1 MTEFRFD
8 APGALFFRPEG
19 PLDAIGV
26 LACESHVETITDISV
41 EHITIDLSDVSF
53 MDPSGLGLLVDIA
66 KRMKMRGG
74 EFVIRGVHGQ
84 PQRMLERL
92 NLMRP
97 LNVQVAPE
105 TSARPAVAAYAVAQ
119 AA

>member
-26 LACESHVETITDISV
+26 LACESHVETITEIAV
-41 EHITIDLSDVSF
+41 EHITVDLSDVPF

-66 KRMKMRGG
+66 KRMKMCRG
-74 EFVIRGVHGQ
+74 EFVIRGVQGQ

-92 NLMRP
+92 KLMRP
-97 LNVQVAPE
+97 LNVQTAAQTSSAAPVS
-105 TSARPAVAAYAVAQ
+105 TFAMAQ

>member
-1 MTEFRFD
+1 MTDFRFD
-8 APGALFFRPEG
+8 APGALYFRPEG

-26 LACESHVETITDISV
+26 LACESHVETITDIAV
-41 EHITIDLSDVSF
+41 DHITVDMKDVSF

-74 EFVIRGVHGQ
+74 EFIIRGVQGQ
-84 PQRMLERL
+84 PQRMLEQL
-92 NLMRP
+92 KLMRP
-97 LNVQVAPE
+97 LNVHTAAQGTEAAPVS
-105 TSARPAVAAYAVAQ
+105 TFAMAQ

>member
-26 LACESHVETITDISV
+26 LACESHVETITDIAV
-41 EHITIDLSDVSF
+41 EHITVDLSDVTF

-74 EFVIRGVHGQ
+74 EFVIHGVHGQ
-84 PQRMLERL
+84 PQQMLERL
-92 NLMRP
+92 KLMRP
-97 LNVQVAPE
+97 LNAQVAVKNGAP
-105 TSARPAVAAYAVAQ
+105 TPVSTFPLSQ